1 MSEDK
6 PKLLIVEDDLGL
18 QKQLKWCFDSYE
30 VLQAGSRS
38 EAIALMRRH
47 EPKVVLQD
55 LGLPPDPEGVS
66 EGMATLQELLS
77 LEPRAKVIVVT
88 GRADRESAVRAVGLG
103 AWDFYSKPVDT
114 DVLKLIVQRAFHIA
128 GLEAENL
135 RLRTAALASPL
146 EGIIATDESMQ
157 KICRIV
163 EKVAPSNV
171 SVLLLGESGTGK
183 ELVARAIHARSDR
196 SGKRFVAIN
205 CAAIPEQLLESEL
218 FGFEKGAFTGAVRQT
233 AGKVEGA
240 EGGTLFLDEIG
251 DMPVSL
257 QAKLLRFLQ
266 GRVIERVGGRTEI
279 PVDVRVV
286 CATNQD
292 LAALITAQRF
302 RQDLYY
308 RISEVTLQLPPLR
321 ERSGDAVVL
330 AQAILRRLATQ
341 QPKAPRGFTEQALVA
356 IRRHE
361 WPGNVRELE
370 NKVKAASIMASG
382 PLIDAEDLGLGDNT
396 GQFVFLNLKAV
407 RTQAE
412 RQAVLQALSQVSGN
426 VSQAAELLGV
436 TRPTLYDLMDKYGC
450 RDSARE

>member
-1 MSEDK
+1 VSEVK
-6 PKLLIVEDDLGL
+6 PKLLIVEDDPGL

-30 VLQAGSRS
+30 VLPAGSRS

-55 LGLPPDPEGVS
+55 LGLPPDPDGVT
-66 EGMATLQELLS
+66 EGMATLQELLQ
-77 LEPRAKVIVVT
+77 LEPRAKIIVIT

-128 GLEAENL
+128 DLEAENL
-135 RLRTAALASPL
+135 RLRTVASASPL

-157 KICRIV
+157 KVCRIV

-196 SGKRFVAIN
+196 SARRFVAIN

-251 DMPVSL
+251 DMPLSL

-266 GRVIERVGGRTEI
+266 GRVIERVGGRQEI

-292 LAALITAQRF
+292 LAALISSQRF

-308 RISEVTLQLPPLR
+308 RISEVTMQLPPLR
-321 ERSGDAVVL
+321 QRPGDAVVL
-330 AQAILRRLATQ
+330 AQAILRRLAAQ
-341 QPKAPRGFTEQALVA
+341 QPRVPRGFSEEALVA
-356 IRRHE
+356 IRRHD

-382 PLIDAEDLGLGDNT
+382 PLINPEDLGLGDNT
-396 GQFVFLNLKAV
+396 GQFAFLNLKAV

-426 VSQAAELLGV
+426 VSQAAELLGI
-436 TRPTLYDLMDKYGC
+436 TRPTLYDLMERYGC
-450 RDSARE
+450 RDAGRE

>member
-1 MSEDK
+1 VSEDK

-47 EPKVVLQD
+47 EPPVVLQD

-66 EGMATLQELLS
+66 EGMATVQELLS
-77 LEPRAKVIVVT
+77 LQPRAKIIVVT

-157 KICRIV
+157 KVCRIV

-196 SGKRFVAIN
+196 SAKRFVAIN

-218 FGFEKGAFTGAVRQT
+218 FGFEKGAFTGAVKQT

-251 DMPVSL
+251 DMPLSL

-266 GRVIERVGGRTEI
+266 SRVIERVGGRQEI

-292 LAALITAQRF
+292 LASLITQQKF

-308 RISEVTLQLPPLR
+308 RISEVSLQLPPLR
-321 ERSGDAVVL
+321 QRSGDAVVL

-356 IRRHE
+356 IRRHD

-396 GQFVFLNLKAV
+396 GQFAFLNLKAV

-436 TRPTLYDLMDKYGC
+436 TRPTLYDLMEKYGC

>member
-1 MSEDK
+1 M
-6 PKLLIVEDDLGL
+6 IVEDDVGL
-18 QKQLKWCFDSYE
+18 QKQLKWCFDSCE
-30 VLQAGSRS
+30 VLQANSRA
-38 EAIALMRRH
+38 EALALMRRF
-47 EPKVVLQD
+47 EPQVVLQD
-55 LGLPPDPEGVS
+55 LGLPPDPDGVS
-66 EGMATLQELLS
+66 EGMATLRELQQLQ
-77 LEPRAKVIVVT
+77 PNAKIIVVT
-88 GRADRESAVRAVGLG
+88 GRADRDSAVKAVGMG
-103 AWDFYSKPVDT
+103 AWDFYSKPVDI

-128 GLEAENL
+128 SLEAENQ
-135 RLRTAALASPL
+135 RLKEVTLASPL

-157 KICRIV
+157 KVCRIV

-196 SGKRFVAIN
+196 KNKRFVAIN

-218 FGFEKGAFTGAVRQT
+218 FGFEKGAFTGAVKTT

-251 DMPVSL
+251 DMPLAL

-266 GRVIERVGGRTEI
+266 GRVIERVGGRQEI

-292 LAALITAQRF
+292 LAGLIGTQRF

-321 ERSGDAVVL
+321 QRPGDAVVL
-330 AQAILRRLATQ
+330 AQAFLRRLASQ
-341 QPKAPRGFTEQALVA
+341 QPRTPRGFTEEALVA
-356 IRRHE
+356 IRRHD

-382 PLIDAEDLGLGDNT
+382 SLISADDLGLGDNT

-407 RTQAE
+407 RAQAE

-426 VSQAAELLGV
+426 VSQAADLLGV
-436 TRPTLYDLMDKYGC
+436 TRPTLYDLMDRYGC
-450 RDSARE
+450 RDFARE